1 MGPSQNDL
9 QSRKNIRVR
18 TFQGCYLY
26 RMAVLPVLPVKVI
39 PAAPVVIV
47 WVNSEATSR
56 VSGTTHRTVGTG
68 VPLAAQI
75 RDTS

>member
-1 MGPSQNDL
+1 MTMGPSQNDL

-26 RMAVLPVLPVKVI
+26 RMAVLPVKVI

>member
-1 MGPSQNDL
+1 MTYNL
-9 QSRKNIRVR
+9 EKNIRVR

-26 RMAVLPVLPVKVI
+26 RMAVLPVKVI

-68 VPLAAQI
+68 VPLAEQI